1 MDYRKQK
8 LPALLLVV
16 ISLGLCLQLPFQVVQ
31 NLPPQQRVAVGEQ
44 IDLQLNLP
52 KIFTDQ
58 FAFKIDGVPDFYLGQ
73 AAPVAAKPGD
83 LKVQVKLFGLI
94 PVREMMVSVVPE
106 VKVIPGGQAIGVMVN
121 SEGVMV
127 VGRSSIIDEQGKR
140 HNPAAE
146 AGVDLGD
153 VLIKINGVKV
163 ETEVQVRDQINNL
176 GKSGQPLVL
185 ILKNKSTQ
193 EPYQATITPIFCNET
208 KRYRVGLFVRDSTAG
223 VGTMT
228 FYHPETRSY
237 GALGHIV
244 TDVDTCQPINVNGG
258 KVVGANIEGIKI
270 GRKGQPGEKLG
281 IFSAEEG
288 ISGNIIK
295 NTNCGIFGILD
306 QGPKNNYSKIAIPVA
321 MAAEVK
327 QGPAEIYTVL
337 NDNKIEKFSIE
348 VQQVIPNG
356 KAEGKGMVIQ
366 ITDPRLLAKTGGIIQ
381 GMSGSPIVQDNK
393 LIGAVTHVFVN
404 DPARGYGV
412 LAEWMLY
419 NSGAIS
425 KHVSIRNNAENDER
439 SIIAC

>member
-8 LPALLLVV
+8 LPAVLLVV
-16 ISLGLCLQLPFQVVQ
+16 IFLGLCLQLPFQVVQ
-31 NLPPQQRVAVGEQ
+31 NLPPQQRVAVGEK
-44 IDLQLNLP
+44 IDFQLNLP

-58 FAFKIDGVPDFYLGQ
+58 FEFKIDGVPAFYLGQ
-73 AAPVAAKPGD
+73 AAPVAAKPGE
-83 LKVQVKLFGLI
+83 LKVQVKLFGFI

-106 VKVIPGGQAIGVMVN
+106 IKVIPGGQAIGVMMN

-127 VGRSSIIDEQGKR
+127 VGRSSIIDGQGKR

-146 AGVDLGD
+146 AGVKLGD
-153 VLIKINGVKV
+153 ILIKINGVKV
-163 ETEVQVRDQINNL
+163 ETEGQVRDQINNL
-176 GKSGQPLVL
+176 GKTGKPLVL
-185 ILKNKSTQ
+185 ILKSKNTQ
-193 EPYQATITPIFCNET
+193 KPYNATITPIFCNET

-237 GALGHIV
+237 GALGHII
-244 TDVDTCQPINVNGG
+244 TDVDTCQPINLNGG
-258 KVVGANIEGIKI
+258 KVVGATIEGIRMGK
-270 GRKGQPGEKLG
+270 KGQPGEKLG
-281 IFSAEEG
+281 VFSAEEG

-306 QGPKNNYSKIAIPVA
+306 QEPKNNYSKRAIPVA
-321 MAAEVK
+321 MTAEI
-327 QGPAEIYTVL
+327 QEGPAEIYTVL
-337 NDNKIEKFSIE
+337 NNNRIEKFSIE

-356 KAEGKGMVIQ
+356 KAEGKGMIIK

-425 KHVSIRNNAENDER
+425 KHVSIRKNEKNDER